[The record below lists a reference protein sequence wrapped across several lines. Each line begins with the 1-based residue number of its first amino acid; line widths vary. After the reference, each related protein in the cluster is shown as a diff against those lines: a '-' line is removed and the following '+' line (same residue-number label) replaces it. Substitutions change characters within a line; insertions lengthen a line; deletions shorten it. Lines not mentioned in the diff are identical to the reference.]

1 MDTTKTITVMG
12 ATGSIGQSTL
22 ALVRQFPEDF
32 SIHALVAGS
41 DLDGLAALAREFRP
55 KIIGLGDA
63 TKLDN
68 LHEALSGIEID
79 IVGGVA
85 ACSKIAAMPV
95 DIVVAGIVGIAGL
108 PSVLAAVQAGQTIAL
123 ANKEALVSAGGLVMT
138 EAERCGAHILP
149 VDSEH
154 NAVFQC
160 WQGWKGH
167 GGRQVAQGNTAAL
180 SRICLTASGGPFL
193 ETPLDDLP
201 NMTPQLAVQHPNWAM
216 GQKISVDSAT
226 MMNKGLEV
234 IEAYWL
240 FDLQPDQIEVLI
252 HPQQAVHGMVYFRD
266 GSVVAQ
272 LAGPDMRTPISY
284 ALAWPDRLHWA
295 SEHLDLAAIDKL
307 TFTSVDARRFPSY
320 SLARQALF
328 DGGAAPAVLNAAN
341 EVAVAAFLQEKIG
354 FAKIPAIVET
364 VLGQSATLAIEHL
377 DAVMEIDANA
387 RQLAVEAV
395 TKNRSYLSPQPR

>member
-22 ALVRQFPEDF
+22 ALVRQFPENF

-68 LHEALSGIEID
+68 LHKALSGIEID

-123 ANKEALVSAGGLVMT
+123 ANKEALVSAGGLVMA
-138 EAERCGAHILP
+138 EAKRCGAHILP

-160 WQGWKGH
+160 WQGWRGH
-167 GGRQVAQGNTAAL
+167 GGGHVAQADTAAI
-180 SRICLTASGGPFL
+180 SHICLTASGGPFL
-193 ETPLDDLP
+193 KTPLEYLP
-201 NMTPQLAVQHPNWAM
+201 SMTPRQAVQHPNWAM

-240 FDLQPDQIEVLI
+240 FDLQPEQIEVLI

-295 SEHLDLAAIDKL
+295 SERLNLASIDQL
-307 TFTSVDARRFPSY
+307 TFTSVDTRRFPSFA
-320 SLARQALF
+320 LARQALC

-341 EVAVAAFLQEKIG
+341 EVVVSAFLQEKIG
-354 FAKIPAIVET
+354 FTQIPAIVET
-364 VLGQSATLAIEHL
+364 VLGQSTTLPFDHL
-377 DAVMEIDANA
+377 DSVMEIDANA
-387 RQLAVEAV
+387 RKLAAEAV
-395 TKNRSYLSPQPR
+395 TKNRSY

>member
-1 MDTTKTITVMG
+1 MGTIKTITVMG
-12 ATGSIGQSTL
+12 ASGSIGQSTL
-22 ALVRQFPEDF
+22 ALVRQFPESF
-32 SIHALVAGS
+32 SIHALVAGN
-41 DLDGLAALAREFRP
+41 DVDGLAALAREFRP

-63 TKLDN
+63 TKLDH
-68 LHEALSGIEID
+68 LHKALGGIEID
-79 IVGGVA
+79 IVGGAA

-123 ANKEALVSAGGLVMT
+123 ANKEALVSAGGLVMA

-167 GGRQVAQGNTAAL
+167 GGRQVAQADTAAL
-180 SRICLTASGGPFL
+180 SHICLTASGGPFL
-193 ETPLDDLP
+193 ETPLEHLP
-201 NMTPQLAVQHPNWAM
+201 KMTPRQAVQHPNWKM

-240 FDLQPDQIEVLI
+240 FDLRPDQIEVLI

-272 LAGPDMRTPISY
+272 LAGSDMRTPISY

-295 SEHLDLAAIDKL
+295 SDRLDLAAMDQL
-307 TFTSVDARRFPSY
+307 TFASVDTRRFPSFA
-320 SLARQALF
+320 LARKALC
-328 DGGAAPAVLNAAN
+328 DGGATPAVLNAAN

-354 FAKIPAIVET
+354 FNQIPAIVET
-364 VLGQSATLAIEHL
+364 VLGQATTLPIDHL
-377 DAVMEIDANA
+377 DAVMAIDADA
-387 RQLAVEAV
+387 RQLAAEAV
-395 TKNRSYLSPQPR
+395 TKNQRYL

>member
-1 MDTTKTITVMG
+1 MCTIKTITVMG

-22 ALVRQFPEDF
+22 ALVRQFPEAF
-32 SIHALVAGS
+32 SIYALVAGS
-41 DLDGLAALAREFRP
+41 DADRLAALAREFRP

-63 TKLDN
+63 TKLDD
-68 LHEALSGIEID
+68 LHKALGVIDID
-79 IVGGVA
+79 IVGGA
-85 ACSKIAAMPV
+85 TACAEIAAIPV

-108 PSVLAAVQAGQTIAL
+108 PSVLSAVRAGQTIAL
-123 ANKEALVSAGGLVMT
+123 ANKEALVSAGGLVMA

-160 WQGWKGH
+160 WQGWRGH
-167 GGRQVAQGNTAAL
+167 GGRQVTQADTAAL
-180 SRICLTASGGPFL
+180 SHICLTASGGPFL
-193 ETPLDDLP
+193 ETPLEYLP
-201 NMTPQLAVQHPNWAM
+201 NMTPQQAVRHPNWEM

-252 HPQQAVHGMVYFRD
+252 HPQQVVHGMVYFRD

-284 ALAWPDRLHWA
+284 ALSWPERLHWA
-295 SEHLDLAAIDKL
+295 SKRLDLAAMDQL
-307 TFTSVDARRFPSY
+307 TFKSVDTRRFPSFA
-320 SLARQALF
+320 LARQALF
-328 DGGAAPAVLNAAN
+328 DGGSASAVLNAAN
-341 EVAVAAFLQEKIG
+341 EVAVAAFLHEKIG
-354 FAKIPAIVET
+354 FAQISSIVET
-364 VLGQSATLAIEHL
+364 VLCQSANLPIDRL
-377 DAVMEIDANA
+377 DAVMEIDTDS
-387 RQLAVEAV
+387 RQLAAEAV
-395 TKNRSYLSPQPR
+395 TKNRTYLS

>member
-1 MDTTKTITVMG
+1 MGTVKTITVMG

-22 ALVRQFPEDF
+22 ALVRQFPDAY
-32 SIHALVAGS
+32 SVYALVAGS
-41 DLDGLAALAREFRP
+41 DAEGLAALVKEFRP
-55 KIIGLGDA
+55 KIVGLGDA
-63 TKLDN
+63 AKLDQV
-68 LHEALSGIEID
+68 HEALGGTDVEIF
-79 IVGGVA
+79 GGES
-85 ACSKIAAMPV
+85 ACSKIAAMAV

-123 ANKEALVSAGGLVMT
+123 ANKEALVSAGGLVMA

-154 NAVFQC
+154 NAIFQC
-160 WQGWKGH
+160 WQGWRGH
-167 GGRQVAQGNTAAL
+167 AGGTVAQADTSSL
-180 SRICLTASGGPFL
+180 SHICLTASGGPFL
-193 ETPLDDLP
+193 ETPLQHLP
-201 NMTPQLAVQHPNWAM
+201 KMTPIQAVRHPNWTM

-252 HPQQAVHGMVYFRD
+252 HPQQALHGMVYFRD

-284 ALAWPDRLHWA
+284 ALAWPERLHWA
-295 SEHLDLAAIDKL
+295 AERLDLTAMEQL
-307 TFTSVDARRFPSY
+307 TFTSVDTRRFPCFA
-320 SLARQALF
+320 LARQALCE
-328 DGGAAPAVLNAAN
+328 GGAAPAVLNAAN

-354 FAKIPAIVET
+354 FTQIQAIVET
-364 VLGQSATLAIEHL
+364 VLAQAKNPAIDQL
-377 DAVMEIDANA
+377 DLVMAVDADA
-387 RQLAVEAV
+387 RQLAAEAV
-395 TKNRSYLSPQPR
+395 TKNRRYMSV